1 MFLKIQSYFLQ
12 LYTYTLISRNF
23 NKKNFWKFREIN
35 SCCNFT
41 KKISLRLPGAG
52 TIKLDMASSLIELS
66 VGGGGHTKLSIIS
79 TFRPLANAEMTG
91 GSAKNY
97 FLKN

>member
-1 MFLKIQSYFLQ
+1 MLQ
-12 LYTYTLISRNF
+12 F
-23 NKKNFWKFREIN
+23 HEKK
-35 SCCNFT
+35 
-41 KKISLRLPGAG
+41 SLRLPGAG

-91 GSAKNY
+91 GSVIKKKL
-97 FLKN
+97 FLG

>member
-1 MFLKIQSYFLQ
+1 MLQ
-12 LYTYTLISRNF
+12 F
-23 NKKNFWKFREIN
+23 HE
-35 SCCNFT
+35 
-41 KKISLRLPGAG
+41 KISLRLPGAG

-91 GSAKNY
+91 GSVIKKFIFGIKNTY
-97 FLKN
+97 FVFWNF

>member
-1 MFLKIQSYFLQ
+1 MLIQSNLQ
-12 LYTYTLISRNF
+12 FKYNF
-23 NKKNFWKFREIN
+23 GLDSFFCELNAM
-35 SCCNFT
+35 

-91 GSAKNY
+91 GSVKIQIIIFF
-97 FLKN
+97 FLKIS